1 MKKFLLIFFASLTL
15 LFLSFSQISAADCPS
30 SGDPGATG
38 LVPCGVTCS
47 CTILNFFAMLGRIY
61 EFLVK
66 DIAAPLAILALTI
79 GGVLILI
86 SAGNPNLM
94 STGKKIVYV
103 SIIGLF
109 LVFASWLIVDLILG
123 ALGYSMGKPWWQL

>member
-1 MKKFLLIFFASLTL
+1 MKK
-15 LFLSFSQISAADCPS
+15 LFLSIALFFLIIPALTNAA
-30 SGDPGATG
+30 G
-38 LVPCGVTCS
+38 LVPCGNPGEPQ
-47 CTILNFFAMLGRIY
+47 CTILLFFAMLGRIY

-66 DIAAPLAILALTI
+66 DIAAPLAILAMTI
-79 GGVLILI
+79 GGVMILI

-94 STGKKIVYV
+94 STGKKIVYA

-109 LVFASWLIVDLILG
+109 LVFSSWLIVDLILG